1 MAFLEG
7 KIFNK
12 PFTPRGLA
20 SEVWCICA
28 HRLVHDCSENPI
40 NSLQKS
46 LRIYTGPAE
55 ITAFTAEALFVV
67 NAPGSAC
74 EKPDWYDNILPMKSL
89 INIRK
94 KEEHDQRRKIWDKAF
109 SVKGTTLY
117 LF

>member
-7 KIFNK
+7 KTFNK
-12 PFTPRGLA
+12 PFTLGGTA
-20 SEVWCICA
+20 SDVWYFCS
-28 HRLVHDCSENPI
+28 HRLVLAYKSNRLTHCRTHSEFCI
-40 NSLQKS
+40 
-46 LRIYTGPAE
+46 GPAE
-55 ITAFTAEALFVV
+55 ITAFTAEALYVI

-89 INIRK
+89 INIRN

-109 SVKGTTLY
+109 SVKGTLLY